1 MNDKPHLIIAD
12 TLKREDIFRD
22 LLREKTGL
30 IDVEVLPLSVYLDG
44 NDHIDKTLDT
54 IHCYQALQAHKHD
67 YHILANAMTYASF
80 TDEVLSFI
88 YNINEYG
95 IGIENLPSETALEKE
110 IKSICQLFY
119 DQLQDHQSQN
129 DKIDKLSTCDNVYF
143 YPTYFNSIAQKDN
156 YDRLCHKGMKDY
168 PLTPIKLTDIKLYR
182 ALNKRQ
188 ELESVAQYLITG
200 YTP

>member
-54 IHCYQALQAHKHD
+54 IHCYHTLQSHKHD
-67 YHILANAMTYASF
+67 YHILANAMTYPSF

-88 YNINEYG
+88 YNIN
-95 IGIENLPSETALEKE
+95 
-110 IKSICQLFY
+110 
-119 DQLQDHQSQN
+119 
-129 DKIDKLSTCDNVYF
+129 
-143 YPTYFNSIAQKDN
+143 
-156 YDRLCHKGMKDY
+156 
-168 PLTPIKLTDIKLYR
+168 
-182 ALNKRQ
+182 
-188 ELESVAQYLITG
+188 
-200 YTP
+200 